1 MTEQEAKDVLEAYMK
16 CEKRKNNLVYEEKC
30 NNDCDNCELCYEK
43 GTVGEHKEAVEMAIK
58 ALEEIKQYR
67 TIGTPEEC
75 RAAVEKQNAKKPNEY
90 EDKFY
95 GCPVCGNV
103 LLHKWEKYPT
113 KLMDK
118 KNGLPYCFGCG
129 QKLDWSDEE

>member
-75 RAAVEKQNAKKPNEY
+75 RAAVEKQKSKTPIRNDKCTCPSCGTHNEVFKKRRNTVTH
-90 EDKFY
+90 DIA
-95 GCPVCGNV
+95 
-103 LLHKWEKYPT
+103 
-113 KLMDK
+113 
-118 KNGLPYCFGCG
+118 YCWHCG
-129 QKLDWSDEE
+129 QAVEIDRLE

>member
-75 RAAVEKQNAKKPNEY
+75 RAAVEKQKP
-90 EDKFY
+90 
-95 GCPVCGNV
+95 
-103 LLHKWEKYPT
+103 HKWERGIENDVRCPFCGTMTT
-113 KLMDK
+113 KTYEHRYCSSCGH
-118 KNGLPYCFGCG
+118 GL
-129 QKLDWSDEE
+129 E